1 MFLLLKSGVSTCGY
15 LKIFCIEYLPVSHTD
30 LFIQHFKS
38 ISIVAL
44 SIGYYVLL
52 KYLHFVFTIPLLSGT
67 PRCPRP
73 ILYHFLSY
81 YKFFFSLS
89 LFKFKI
95 QLSITGIKKKNYFL
109 LINLD
114 FCELAIFS
122 HYFKEFM
129 CWEIFFT
136 WPNTLSV
143 KKFST
148 KEI

>member
-1 MFLLLKSGVSTCGY
+1 M
-15 LKIFCIEYLPVSHTD
+15 PQAH
-30 LFIQHFKS
+30 
-38 ISIVAL
+38 IVPFF
-44 SIGYYVLL
+44 VLL
-52 KYLHFVFTIPLLSGT
+52 QMFF
-67 PRCPRP
+67 
-73 ILYHFLSY
+73 
-81 YKFFFSLS
+81 FFFSS